1 MYSDID
7 SFIRTKRLPPDKG
20 GRITIYHK
28 EYLPESG
35 TSLFSFSSRSCT
47 QPTTTVEKK
56 QSFWHILQVRTCII
70 RVPRLKVIME
80 KKSYLYK
87 NVAYRYTMDDDAH
100 SFWLMNQSLFA
111 GYHVILNVRTANF
124 TTTSASWLLCRCRI
138 TMSESLMLWHWQN
151 FSEKLSVNWMILS
164 MK

>member
-1 MYSDID
+1 MTCDLARFTSSMQYAIVSNFIHATCSMRIVKNNDGWVYSDID
-7 SFIRTKRLPPDKG
+7 SFIRTKRLDRDEG
-20 GRITIYHK
+20 GRITIYLK

-87 NVAYRYTMDDDAH
+87 NVAYWYTMDDDAH
-100 SFWLMNQSLFA
+100 SF
-111 GYHVILNVRTANF
+111 
-124 TTTSASWLLCRCRI
+124 
-138 TMSESLMLWHWQN
+138 
-151 FSEKLSVNWMILS
+151 
-164 MK
+164 